1 MIQENA
7 SPLFFSAAGASNRR
21 YPAPAPASASAT
33 SPASAPAPAPATDGE
48 DVSSQIPRVDAST
61 ESHLHPQ
68 NLPRTT
74 SNEQQLPE
82 ISGNSSSEVILLFER
97 Q

>member
-21 YPAPAPASASAT
+21 YPAPAPAT